1 MSQTS
6 LTVIVPVFNEVYLV
20 EESLR
25 RLHRLQECDHLDRIQ
40 IIVVDDGSGD
50 GTAEVLSRFAANL
63 PADDG
68 RMEWLFVD
76 HDTNRGKGRAIQT
89 ALAAAVGE
97 ITIIHDADLE
107 YDPRDIQRMIPLFLN
122 ENADAVFGSRFMVH
136 EYRRVLLFR
145 HEIGNRFLTFV
156 TNWVTNLNLSDMETC
171 YKAVKTGLL
180 KSIPIRS
187 NDFRI
192 EPELTI
198 KLAKRNARIFEIPIN
213 YSGRTYQEGKK
224 IQWKDGL
231 KALWAILRFG
241 FADDVFVEDREGGK
255 ILNRLGRADRFNGW
269 MAATIRPY
277 IGQNVLEIGS
287 GIGNLTR
294 KLIPR
299 KAYQATDIN
308 AFYLQIMNN
317 MKVDKPYLTV
327 SFLDLNDVS
336 EMKRSGQRYDTVI
349 CLNVIE
355 HLEDDMRAMRNIA
368 DLTDRGGRAIVLV
381 PQSPALYGSL
391 DSVLGHKRRY
401 DQAGL
406 RRLAAESGFRVN
418 AIIPFNRISSI
429 PWYINGRILKKETF
443 GLPQMVIL
451 NLFTP
456 IFRRIDRFLPFT
468 ALSLIAVLEKDEPH
482 GRTDHDTHPDT
493 AS

>member
-1 MSQTS
+1 MPSTS

-25 RLHRLQECDHLDRIQ
+25 RLRSLPESEHLDRIQ
-40 IIVVDDGSGD
+40 IIVVNDGSND
-50 GTAEVLSRFAANL
+50 GTAEVLNQFAARL
-63 PADDG
+63 PSDDG
-68 RMEWLFVD
+68 RLEWLFVD
-76 HDTNRGKGRAIQT
+76 HETNRGKGRAIQS
-89 ALAAAVGE
+89 ALAKAVGD

-107 YDPRDIQRMIPLFLN
+107 YDPRDILRMIPLFLN

-145 HEIGNRFLTFV
+145 HEIGNRFLTFI

-171 YKAVKTGLL
+171 YKAVKTPLL

-224 IQWKDGL
+224 IHWKDGL

-241 FADDVFVEDREGGK
+241 FADDVFVEDRDGGK
-255 ILNRLGRADRFNGW
+255 ILNRLGRADRFNSW
-269 MAATIRPY
+269 LAATIRPY

-299 KAYQATDIN
+299 RAYQATDIN
-308 AFYLQIMNN
+308 TFYLQIMNN
-317 MKVDKPYLTV
+317 LRVDKPYLKV

-336 EMKRSGQRYDTVI
+336 EMKKDHHRFDTVI

-355 HLEDDMRAMRNIA
+355 HLEDDARAMRNIA

-381 PQSPALYGSL
+381 PRGSALYGSL
-391 DSVLGHKRRY
+391 DAVLGHKRRY
-401 DQAGL
+401 DKTGL
-406 RRLAAESGFRVN
+406 RRLAVDAGFRVG

-429 PWYINGRILKKETF
+429 PWYINGRILKKKTF
-443 GLPQMVIL
+443 GLTQMMLL
-451 NLFTP
+451 NLLTP
-456 IFRRIDRFLPFT
+456 VFRRIDRFLPLPS
-468 ALSLIAVLEKDEPH
+468 LSLIAVLEKDDSP
-482 GRTDHDTHPDT
+482 GRYDHDAHPDT